1 MELTLDSESAIEL
14 KACDSFP
21 SRSFPFKEVFLD
33 RSEQEDV
40 PTLIDRKVQP
50 HKLFGIFCQFTA
62 YAPYMQAQSWGHDV
76 NRLFTNS
83 SVLLRYSLQD
93 NVFIIS
99 NPKSKYPVLQLD
111 LRYATKCSVFEAINE
126 NIFPSCID
134 C

>member
-1 MELTLDSESAIEL
+1 MELTLDSESAIEF

-62 YAPYMQAQSWGHDV
+62 YAHAPYMQAQSWGHDV
-76 NRLFTNS
+76 I
-83 SVLLRYSLQD
+83 LLSFVY
-93 NVFIIS
+93 
-99 NPKSKYPVLQLD
+99 
-111 LRYATKCSVFEAINE
+111 
-126 NIFPSCID
+126 
-134 C
+134 